1 MRFVTILITSRT
13 MIADWPYGRCRKM
26 KETRTRSFV
35 KSLIWR
41 AIALTV
47 TYVTAWL
54 FTGSIEESLMIALL
68 ANAVKTVLYYGLERG
83 FQRVEWGHVESLDAD
98 NPIVV

>member
-1 MRFVTILITSRT
+1 ML
-13 MIADWPYGRCRKM
+13 PYVWQGRWIYL

-47 TYVTAWL
+47 TYLTAWL
-54 FTGSIEESLMIALL
+54 FTGSIEESLMIALI
-68 ANAVKTVLYYGLERG
+68 ANGVKTFLYYALERA
-83 FQRVEWGHVESLDAD
+83 FQRVEWGHLEQ
-98 NPIVV
+98 P

>member
-1 MRFVTILITSRT
+1 
-13 MIADWPYGRCRKM
+13 M

-41 AIALTV
+41 VIALTV

-54 FTGSIEESLMIALL
+54 LTGSIEESLMIALL
-68 ANAVKTVLYYGLERG
+68 ANAVKTILYYGLERV
-83 FQRVEWGHVESLDAD
+83 FQRIEWGHVEPLA
-98 NPIVV
+98 

>member
-1 MRFVTILITSRT
+1 
-13 MIADWPYGRCRKM
+13 MIPGNPNGRCLWL

-35 KSLIWR
+35 KSLVWR

-54 FTGSIEESLMIALL
+54 FTGSIEESLMIALI
-68 ANAVKTVLYYGLERG
+68 ANAVKTFLYYGLERI
-83 FQRVEWGHVESLDAD
+83 FQQIEWGHIEPLE
-98 NPIVV
+98 